1 MRLDQ
6 LEWKASRDRP
16 GAEYAYR
23 QIDRVLW
30 CFLRWPDGTYS
41 LQRTGHAWTEK
52 LDPIEAQCILYEL
65 IGGRD
70 IGAHARR
77 LSPRRSFEHSSARSS
92 ALIAAPSG
100 CLSVVSQI

>member
-30 CFLRWPDGTYS
+30 CFLRWP
-41 LQRTGHAWTEK
+41 
-52 LDPIEAQCILYEL
+52 
-65 IGGRD
+65 
-70 IGAHARR
+70 AR
-77 LSPRRSFEHSSARSS
+77 PPT
-92 ALIAAPSG
+92 I
-100 CLSVVSQI
+100 